1 MISDRGLA
9 VLRAIVQDYVD
20 LNEPVGSK
28 AVVERHGIGVSAATV
43 RNEMALLEE
52 AGLIHAPHTSAGRV
66 PTDQGYRVFVDHLTK
81 VRPLT
86 SAQRNAIVEFLSGP
100 TDIDELLTRTVRA
113 LTRLTGQVAVVQ
125 YPSFREAK
133 LTHVELV
140 PLASNRF
147 LIVLVTDA
155 GAVSQ
160 RIVATQGDVE
170 EAALPLLR
178 ALLAQ
183 LVTGHS
189 VTEGLARTM
198 QFSPVPG
205 IDADVQRRLARTLGE
220 ELAEF
225 RTEKIVMAGAANLA
239 RRERDFA
246 GSIQPLL
253 EALEEQVTLLRL
265 MSEMEANSDGLSVSI
280 GSENAGFGLDE
291 ASVVTSTYSAPAG
304 IARVGVMGPTRMD
317 YSGNLAAARAV
328 AQYLTRLLDAD
339 ENPHASLG
347 S

>member
-66 PTDQGYRVFVDHLTK
+66 PTDLGYRVFVDHLTK

-86 SAQRNAIVEFLSGP
+86 TAQRNAIVDFLSGP
-100 TDIDELLTRTVRA
+100 TDIDELLSRTVRA

-125 YPSFREAK
+125 YPTFGEST

-140 PLASNRF
+140 ALATNRF

-160 RIVATQGDVE
+160 RIITVASEVH
-170 EAALPLLR
+170 EAELSILR
-178 ALLAQ
+178 ALLAE
-183 LVTGHS
+183 LVTGYS
-189 VTEGLARTM
+189 VTEGITRTA
-198 QFSPVPG
+198 QFTPRAG
-205 IDADVQRRLARTLGE
+205 IDAEVQQRLVGALGE

-225 RTEKIVMAGAANLA
+225 RTDRIVMAGAANLA
-239 RRERDFA
+239 RRERDFS

-265 MSEMEANSDGLSVSI
+265 MSEMDANSEGLSVSI

-291 ASVVTSTYSAPAG
+291 ASVVTSTYQAPAG
-304 IARVGVMGPTRMD
+304 IARIGVMGPTRMD

-328 AQYLTRLLDAD
+328 AQYLTRLLEAD
-339 ENPHASLG
+339 EHPHTSLG